1 MKQLKITAFLLV
13 TIFLTACSFFY
24 SVIIVNDSDEAI
36 EIHYKIGEK
45 GGFTEPMT
53 MSLEDWK
60 SQNSLRRF
68 WTEEKAWQNLPE
80 TEYHTDLETRE
91 RTIKIPPR
99 QIVRIEHGNYNP
111 ISEER
116 GDLTG
121 IAELKIVSANGEIS
135 YKGNLLLKQFE
146 KDGFAFIKTYKD
158 EFNDKDLK

>member
-91 RTIKIPPR
+91 RTIKLPPG
-99 QIVRIEHGNYNP
+99 QIVRIELGGADSIGENY
-111 ISEER
+111 
-116 GDLTG
+116 GDPTG
-121 IAELKIVSANGEIS
+121 ITQLKIVSPSGEIS
-135 YKGNLLLKQFE
+135 YKGKLLLKQFE
-146 KDGFAFIKTYKD
+146 KDGYTFIKTYKN
-158 EFNDKDLK
+158 EFKDRDSK